1 MLCPGRYGGPGLRIL
16 GYAVLMMVICPL
28 VAAISFLAERDCERD
43 PAARF
48 TIFPSDGVVP

>member
-1 MLCPGRYGGPGLRIL
+1 MCPGRYGGPGLRIL